1 MASWHKRA
9 RLGVAIFGLVVGG
22 LVYFAMR
29 ERQTAPSPTP
39 ITRLDPKAVLEITQG
54 IVEGITGIEKNFEV
68 KYKQLVAYE
77 DGSTKFIGATIVVHK
92 GENRSF
98 TVSATEALAGKDQN
112 EFELTG
118 DVRLE
123 DSDGFF
129 LTTDRATFHRGQSIA
144 RTPSAVSFGKGRMS
158 GSGVGITYDQVNNV
172 LVVSEQAQV
181 TTRNEAGEP
190 VMEFTSGTATLDRMQ
205 HRLTVE
211 NSVHVDRGEEVI
223 EADRAV
229 ASLSENDDVIRF
241 LELRGNSRVEG
252 GGSGIDA
259 MSARDIDLDYSDDGQ
274 RLEAVSLNGTAAV
287 ARKGESGA
295 AEQIVADV
303 VDLVLAADGS
313 SRMVL
318 KQDAA
323 VTMSGDKGADGRRIA
338 ANSLELDLATD
349 GSLTRAVGRE
359 KVRLD
364 LPAAADAPVR
374 SIQANSMDGTGE
386 AGKGLT
392 SATFSGEVVFTEATG
407 RAAAARSGSKE
418 TATRTARADRLQ
430 TSLANDAVTSATFT
444 LNVAFEEAGLKGC
457 AARAEYQPDQGTL
470 ALSGATAEGS
480 PIVVEEQ
487 IAIEAQTIDVALA
500 TRRMTAKGGVTTQV
514 RTPTRCRP
522 ATGRP
527 AAQQGPNRL
536 PGLLKQDQAATITAT
551 TLEYEG
557 DAGKALYSGRALLA
571 QGDTSIRADSLN
583 LDQKNGDLTATGNA
597 VSTMFLDGE
606 VSTGRA
612 HEIRYTDA
620 KRVVRYAAPPP
631 GTVLPPAP
639 AARGAVPAGRG
650 AVPAARG
657 PASALEAQL
666 SGPQGNLSAGGGI
679 EIRLAEGG
687 GNAERIDAYT
697 NVRLLLGERRA
708 TGGATLT
715 YFAKEGKYVMTAGP
729 SAPLVLVSAC
739 RESRGKT
746 LIFYKANDTIE
757 IDGELERRTGTE
769 RAGGACAPVSP
780 ARPAGTP

>member
-9 RLGVAIFGLVVGG
+9 RLGVAIFGVVVGAV
-22 LVYFAMR
+22 VYFAMR
-29 ERQTAPSPTP
+29 ERQTAPSPAP

-68 KYKQLVAYE
+68 KYKTLQAYD
-77 DGSTKFIGATIVVHK
+77 DGSTKFLGATIIVHK
-92 GENRSF
+92 GDNRTF
-98 TVSATEALAGKDQN
+98 TVSAREALAGKDQQQ
-112 EFELTG
+112 FELTG
-118 DVRLE
+118 EVRLE

-129 LTTDRATFHRGQSIA
+129 LTTDRATFHRGESIA
-144 RTPSAVSFGKGRMS
+144 RTPSAATFGKGRMS
-158 GSGVGITYDQVNNV
+158 GSGVGITYDQANNV
-172 LVVSEQAQV
+172 LAVSEQAQV
-181 TTRNEAGEP
+181 TTRDEAGEP
-190 VMEFTSGTATLDRMQ
+190 VMEFSSGTATLDRMQ

-211 NSVHVDRGEEVI
+211 KSVHVDRGEEVI

-241 LELRGNSRVEG
+241 VELRGNSRVEG

-259 MSARDIDLDYSDDGQ
+259 MSARDINLDYSDDGQ

-287 ARKGESGA
+287 ARKGANGA
-295 AEQIVADV
+295 SQQIVS
-303 VDLVLAADGS
+303 DLIDLLLAADGS
-313 SRMVL
+313 SRMIL

-323 VTMSGDKGADGRRIA
+323 VTMIGEQGGDGRRIA
-338 ANSLELDLATD
+338 ANALELDLATD
-349 GSLTRAVGRE
+349 GSLTRAVGRDQ
-359 KVRLD
+359 VRLE
-364 LPAAADAPVR
+364 LPAAADAPLR
-374 SIQANSMDGTGE
+374 TIRANNMDGSGE

-392 SATFSGEVVFTEATG
+392 NATFAGDVVFTEAPRRT
-407 RAAAARSGSKE
+407 AAGSPSKE

-430 TSLANDAVTSATFT
+430 TTLADDAVTSATFT

-457 AARAEYQPDQGTL
+457 AARVEYQPDQGTL

-487 IAIEAQTIDVALA
+487 IAIEAPTIDVALA
-500 TRRMTAKGGVTTQV
+500 TRRMSAKGGVTTRV

-522 ATGRP
+522 AAGRP
-527 AAQQGPNRL
+527 AAEQGPNRL

-551 TLEYEG
+551 TLEYDG

-597 VSTMFLDGE
+597 VSTMILDGE
-606 VSTGRA
+606 VSTGRG

-620 KRVVRYAAPPP
+620 KRVVRYSAPPP
-631 GTVLPPAP
+631 GTILPAAP
-639 AARGAVPAGRG
+639 AARGA
-650 AVPAARG
+650 AARG
-657 PASALEAQL
+657 PVSALDAQL
-666 SGPQGNLSAGGGI
+666 SGPQGNLYAGGSI
-679 EIRLAEGG
+679 QIRLDPEGG
-687 GNAERIDAYT
+687 KAEQIDAST

-708 TGGATLT
+708 TGGDTLT
-715 YFAKEGKYVMTAGP
+715 YYAKEEKYVMTAGP

-746 LIFYKANDTIE
+746 LIFYKANDTID
-757 IDGELERRTGTE
+757 IDGQLERRTGTE
-769 RAGGACAPVSP
+769 RAGGACAPTPP